1 VVVLLGC
8 PQMEVVATGLGVRGL
23 EQDVV
28 KGTQHMATVFER
40 VGAEAW
46 ACRRGM
52 TGRQSAGED
61 QRYVQKELLPPET
74 G

>member
-1 VVVLLGC
+1 VVGFLDR
-8 PQMEVVATGLGVRGL
+8 PQTEVAATGLGVRGL

-28 KGTQHMATVFER
+28 VGAQCMVTAFER

-52 TGRQSAGED
+52 MGRRSAGKG
-61 QRYVQKELLPPET
+61 QRYVQKEFLPPET

>member
-1 VVVLLGC
+1 MVILLGC
-8 PQMEVVATGLGVRGL
+8 PQMEVAATGLGARGL

-28 KGTQHMATVFER
+28 IGTQRVVTAFKR

-46 ACRRGM
+46 ACGRGM
-52 TGRQSAGED
+52 TGRRSAGEG